1 MAGQSVFANPYT
13 QGTQVWSTQGAKVFI
28 SSASNAAQNGGSE
41 GSDSKQTTGMIA
53 CLTGVNVQLARTLA
67 DQYPLGTGGIIRL
80 VGAPQGT
87 ATFTSLLGPTST
99 LKNFIKQISDLCKP
113 VDIIIQPVSKAVC
126 QKQGESSNAN
136 EQQITL
142 IQCTANNIQVQIQQ
156 AQQGLS
162 MVSVPVTVQFTNMTW
177 D

>member
-87 ATFTSLLGPTST
+87 ATFTSLLGPTKFRLLAFYKT
-99 LKNFIKQISDLCKP
+99 L
-113 VDIIIQPVSKAVC
+113 
-126 QKQGESSNAN
+126 
-136 EQQITL
+136 ITL
-142 IQCTANNIQVQIQQ
+142 CYQSLIVYSEDINAQIR
-156 AQQGLS
+156 
-162 MVSVPVTVQFTNMTW
+162 
-177 D
+177 